1 MSQRLGMA
9 VGRFFSINSSSQLV
23 NNYILQQ
30 ANIRMEDNY
39 SYRQYLQKSGPVIL
53 NNLQEKVQ
61 GKGPCMSCD
70 QPMLNLRDMY

>member
-9 VGRFFSINSSSQLV
+9 DGRCFSINSSSQLV
-23 NNYILQQ
+23 NNYIMQQ

-39 SYRQYLQKSGPVIL
+39 SYRQFLQSNGPVIL